1 MIGAWIFQTLLF
13 LTILTII
20 AFALGEYMAQVFSG
34 EKNILSPILMPVEKG
49 VYKLFGVNPADEMH
63 WKTYVTNLLL
73 FNLIGII
80 AIFLLQEIQQ
90 WLPFNPQ
97 NLGAVRWDRA
107 INTAISYTTNTNWQA
122 YKGETAL
129 SYLTQMLGLG
139 LQNFLSAAT
148 GIAVGVAFIT
158 GFSRRSAFTLGN
170 FWVDLTRAI
179 LYLLLPL
186 AIILALLLISQGVIQ
201 NLHPY
206 VLAHTLQGGHNQL
219 IAQGPAA
226 ARIAIKHLG
235 TNGGGF
241 FNANS
246 AHPYE
251 NPTPFSDYLEIFG
264 MLIIAASFPFAFGAM
279 IGNRKQGWAI
289 FLAMLLLFIGVLS
302 MAMIAEFHGNPL
314 LEKIGIHHGI
324 NMEGKEVRFGPLSS
338 VVFSMATTAT
348 STGAVN
354 SMHGSF
360 MPLSI
365 LVMIFNM
372 ASGEVIFGGVGSGFI
387 GMLLYAILSMFLI
400 GLMIG
405 RSPEIYG
412 KKLEPREMVI
422 TCIALL
428 LPPVIQLI
436 LGAIAA
442 ATPSAVASTST
453 SLPHG
458 LTEIIYTYASGMGN
472 NGSSLNGLNADTV
485 FYNLTTGF
493 AMLAGRALSL
503 VAPLAIAGFLAQKNI
518 IPAASRFP
526 TASSIFVIILA
537 CMVIVIGALTFLPVL
552 VIGPILE
559 HFSLYAGKL
568 L

>member
-1 MIGAWIFQTLLF
+1 MTGIWIFQTLLF
-13 LTILTII
+13 LTILTIV
-20 AFALGEYMAQVFSG
+20 AFALGEYMAQVFTG
-34 EKNILSPILMPVEKG
+34 ERNILSPVLAPVEKG
-49 VYKLFGVNPADEMH
+49 IYKLFGVNPKDEMH
-63 WKTYVTNLLL
+63 WKTYATNLLL
-73 FNLIGII
+73 FNLIGLI
-80 AIFLLQEIQQ
+80 AIFVLQEIQQ
-90 WLPFNPQ
+90 WLPLNPQ

-107 INTAISYTTNTNWQA
+107 INTAISYTTNTNWQP

-129 SYLTQMLGLG
+129 SYLSQMLGLG

-158 GFSRRSAFTLGN
+158 GFSRKTVFSIGN

-186 AIILALLLISQGVIQ
+186 AIILSLLLVSQGVVQ

-206 VLAHTLQGGHNQL
+206 VLAHTLQGHNQL

-226 ARIAIKHLG
+226 ARVAIKHLG

-241 FNANS
+241 FNVNS

-251 NPTPFSDYLEIFG
+251 NPTPFSDYLEIFS
-264 MLIIAASFPFAFGAM
+264 MLLIAASFPFAFGAM
-279 IGNRKQGWAI
+279 MGNRKQGWAI
-289 FLAMLLLFIGVLS
+289 FLAMMLLFIAVLGIT
-302 MAMIAEFHGNPL
+302 MVAEFHGNPI
-314 LEKIGIHHGI
+314 LEKIGVHHGI
-324 NMEGKEVRFGPLSS
+324 NMEGKEERLGPLSS

-348 STGAVN
+348 STGAAN

-372 ASGEVIFGGVGSGFI
+372 ASGEAIFGGVGAGFVS
-387 GMLLYAILSMFLI
+387 MLLYAILSMFLI

-422 TCIALL
+422 TCIALM

-436 LGAIAA
+436 LGAIAI
-442 ATPSAVASTST
+442 ATPSAVASTSSA
-453 SLPHG
+453 SLQHG
-458 LTEIIYTYASGMGN
+458 LTEIIYSYASSVGN
-472 NGSSLNGLNADTV
+472 NGSNLNGINADTV

-493 AMLAGRALSL
+493 AMLAGRALSML
-503 VAPLAIAGFLAQKNI
+503 APLAIAGYLAQKNI
-518 IPAASRFP
+518 IPITSRFP
-526 TASSIFVIILA
+526 TASTIFVIILA
-537 CMVIVIGALTFLPVL
+537 CMVVVIGALTFMPVL
-552 VIGPILE
+552 VIGPVLE
-559 HFSLYAGKL
+559 HFALQAGKL